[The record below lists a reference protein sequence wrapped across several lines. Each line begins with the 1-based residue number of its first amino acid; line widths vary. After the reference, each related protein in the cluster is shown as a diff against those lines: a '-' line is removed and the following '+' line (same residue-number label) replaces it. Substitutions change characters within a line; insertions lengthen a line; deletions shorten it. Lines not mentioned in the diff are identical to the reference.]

1 MERKIYSKPI
11 MFMEHFTPQEYCSQ
25 CGLVIDAISSD
36 YSGYLRVD
44 LNNDGHYQSGERFVD
59 INNHHT
65 TSSTLT
71 SWKLLDYKV
80 YYLVRPH
87 SNTAFQ
93 YEDQDGGWDYENG
106 GSYGNSWS
114 GGTYAYENSYYLV
127 ENTFSSAHGWYV
139 ISKANFENASYHKNR
154 S

>member
-11 MFMEHFTPQEYCSQ
+11 MLMENFNPQEYCSQ

-44 LNNDGHYQSGERFVD
+44 LNNDGHFQTGERFVD
-59 INNHHT
+59 IQNHHT

-71 SWKLLDYKV
+71 SWRLLDYKV
-80 YYLVRPH
+80 YYLVKPH
-87 SNTAFQ
+87 GNTAFQ
-93 YEDQDGGWDYENG
+93 YEDLDGGWDYENG
-106 GSYGNSWS
+106 GTSHNYQYS
-114 GGTYAYENSYYLV
+114 YENSYYLV
-127 ENTFSSAHGWYV
+127 ENLYSSQHGWYV
-139 ISKANFENASYHKNR
+139 ISKANFENASYHKNQ